1 MNVYLLKTHNHDH
14 KINTF
19 WSNTNF
25 SNAVYSKPLTKN
37 TCENFVFD
45 MLRKITAMTL
55 GIGHILHWND
65 RNLFE
70 FPEDLKLNRDRVY
83 QLYIKNNFIEVLPG
97 WINSLDKL
105 THIYMDNNKLSTFP
119 AEICE
124 LKGLEVLCAP
134 RNSIT
139 DIPSTIAALKRLTQL
154 NLSHNRIRKVPGDV
168 LNMPSLWLLDLSHNE
183 IETLPEIYPD
193 GLYYGEILLNGNKL
207 ISVPDNLGRLKNI
220 EYLSLAHNKLLY
232 VPAVAFR
239 SEASINVDH
248 NPFLNYVPTTIK
260 AENCG
265 TQQFLEAHMLPNIT
279 LTCNS
284 RNLIVSPK
292 IKEVFCVQGNAH
304 CPTLKE
310 FALRALYVWKTP
322 FYKDWV
328 PKNLCEQLSS
338 GPAAS
343 CMQCLRPL
351 FTYTYICILQYD
363 FFFRS
368 HTHFNAQ
375 YFCSKSCHGAFKQIT
390 NRYQMDLQELDFK
403 IKPYGF
409 FQS

>member
-1 MNVYLLKTHNHDH
+1 MYKCIFHTH
-14 KINTF
+14 
-19 WSNTNF
+19 
-25 SNAVYSKPLTKN
+25 
-37 TCENFVFD
+37 
-45 MLRKITAMTL
+45 
-55 GIGHILHWND
+55 
-65 RNLFE
+65 
-70 FPEDLKLNRDRVY
+70 
-83 QLYIKNNFIEVLPG
+83 LYTYFTV
-97 WINSLDKL
+97 
-105 THIYMDNNKLSTFP
+105 
-119 AEICE
+119 
-124 LKGLEVLCAP
+124 
-134 RNSIT
+134 
-139 DIPSTIAALKRLTQL
+139 
-154 NLSHNRIRKVPGDV
+154 IR
-168 LNMPSLWLLDLSHNE
+168 
-183 IETLPEIYPD
+183 
-193 GLYYGEILLNGNKL
+193 
-207 ISVPDNLGRLKNI
+207 
-220 EYLSLAHNKLLY
+220 
-232 VPAVAFR
+232 
-239 SEASINVDH
+239 
-248 NPFLNYVPTTIK
+248 